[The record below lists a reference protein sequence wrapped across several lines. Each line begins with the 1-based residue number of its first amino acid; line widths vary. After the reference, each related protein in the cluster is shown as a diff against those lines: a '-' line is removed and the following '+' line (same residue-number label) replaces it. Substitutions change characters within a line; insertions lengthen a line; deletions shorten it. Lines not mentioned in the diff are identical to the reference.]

1 MDYSKL
7 KNLIT
12 LKQKKIIFIGV
23 IAVFLI
29 VSVIS
34 VIFAINSNNGS
45 NASVQIVS
53 KFNGGE
59 VSLEEAQLE
68 LNKLALNN
76 QDLQGVDFLALNLD
90 EQELIIK
97 EIIIK
102 KIAYRE
108 ALKRK
113 LNKSDAFES
122 ALQNFK
128 TEILAQNLYNDIKEK
143 ALNADKL
150 QAEYV
155 KLTQEL
161 KDKKEIKISFIAV
174 ETEQKAKN
182 IRKIISKD
190 PGSFAKQAKKH
201 SINKNSAENGGDMG
215 YVYKS
220 SLSAEILAAAEK
232 VKRGSIT
239 KPILV
244 GEKWLIVKMEDERD
258 ATIPEY
264 DSIKTVIEQSV
275 AQKAVQK
282 FILTNMENANISI
295 SIN

>member
-1 MDYSKL
+1 MDYSKF
-7 KNLIT
+7 KNLIN
-12 LKQKKIIFIGV
+12 LKQKNIVFIGV
-23 IAVFLI
+23 IAVILI
-29 VSVIS
+29 AS
-34 VIFAINSNNGS
+34 VIFMLNSNTGS
-45 NASVQIVS
+45 KDSVQIVS

-76 QDLQGVDFLALNLD
+76 QDLQGVDFLALNID

-113 LNKSDAFES
+113 LNKSDSFES

-174 ETEQKAKN
+174 ETEQKAEN
-182 IRKIISKD
+182 IRKIISRY

-201 SINKNSAENGGDMG
+201 SIDKNSAKNGGDMG

-244 GEKWLIVKMEDERD
+244 GEKWLIVKLEDERD

-275 AQKAVQK
+275 AQKAVQD
-282 FILTNMENANISI
+282 FILTNIENANISI

>member
-1 MDYSKL
+1 ML
-7 KNLIT
+7 
-12 LKQKKIIFIGV
+12 
-23 IAVFLI
+23 
-29 VSVIS
+29 
-34 VIFAINSNNGS
+34 NSNTGS
-45 NASVQIVS
+45 KDSVQIVS

-76 QDLQGVDFLALNLD
+76 QDLQGVDFLALNID

-113 LNKSDAFES
+113 LNKSDSFES

-128 TEILAQNLYNDIKEK
+128 TEILAHNLYNDIKEK

-174 ETEQKAKN
+174 ETEQKAQN
-182 IRKIISKD
+182 IRKIISRY
-190 PGSFAKQAKKH
+190 PNSFAKQAKKH
-201 SINKNSAENGGDMG
+201 SIDKNSAKNGGDMG

-244 GEKWLIVKMEDERD
+244 GEKWLIVKLEDERD

-275 AQKAVQK
+275 AQKAVQE

>member
-1 MDYSKL
+1 MDYSKF
-7 KNLIT
+7 KDLIN
-12 LKQKKIIFIGV
+12 LKQKNIIFIGV
-23 IAVFLI
+23 IAVILI
-29 VSVIS
+29 AS
-34 VIFAINSNNGS
+34 VIFVLNSNTGS
-45 NASVQIVS
+45 KDSVQIVS

-76 QDLQGVDFLALNLD
+76 QDLQGVDFLALNID

-113 LNKSDAFES
+113 LNKSDSFES

-174 ETEQKAKN
+174 ETEQKAQN
-182 IRKIISKD
+182 IRKIISRY
-190 PGSFAKQAKKH
+190 PNSFAKQAKKH
-201 SINKNSAENGGDMG
+201 SIDKNSAKNGGDMG

-244 GEKWLIVKMEDERD
+244 GEKWLIVKLEDERD

-275 AQKAVQK
+275 AQKAVQE

>member
-1 MDYSKL
+1 MDYSKF
-7 KNLIT
+7 KDLIN
-12 LKQKKIIFIGV
+12 LKQKNIIFIGV
-23 IAVFLI
+23 IAVILI
-29 VSVIS
+29 ASA
-34 VIFAINSNNGS
+34 IFMLNSNTS
-45 NASVQIVS
+45 SKDSVQIVS

-76 QDLQGVDFLALNLD
+76 QDLQGVDFLALNID

-113 LNKSDAFES
+113 LNKSDSFES

-143 ALNADKL
+143 ALNEDKL

-182 IRKIISKD
+182 IRKIISRY

-201 SINKNSAENGGDMG
+201 SIDKNSAKNGGDMG

-244 GEKWLIVKMEDERD
+244 GEKWLIVKLEDERD

-275 AQKAVQK
+275 AQKAVQE

>member
-1 MDYSKL
+1 MDYSKF
-7 KNLIT
+7 KNLIN
-12 LKQKKIIFIGV
+12 LKQKNIVFIGV
-23 IAVFLI
+23 IAVILI
-29 VSVIS
+29 AS
-34 VIFAINSNNGS
+34 VIFMLNSNTGS
-45 NASVQIVS
+45 KDSVQIVS

-76 QDLQGVDFLALNLD
+76 QDLQGVDFLALNID

-113 LNKSDAFES
+113 LNKSDSFES

-143 ALNADKL
+143 ALNEDKL

-182 IRKIISKD
+182 IRKIISRY

-201 SINKNSAENGGDMG
+201 SIDKNSAKNGGDMG

-244 GEKWLIVKMEDERD
+244 GEKWLIVKLEDERD

-275 AQKAVQK
+275 AQKAVQE